1 MNSGE
6 LHSNNA
12 GFFQSP
18 KLISL
23 VLLVVFVVGLSA
35 GAVLSG
41 SDLISNAGDSEV
53 SISVDNEIG
62 TNKFILIEVDE
73 GDNDEEVVTEHIL
86 HEFAFEASN
95 RGGLITW
102 DFNDGFTA
110 TGNEASHSFDKPG
123 VYVVEA
129 TESLDGRVST
139 ATITV
144 TVHLESEAEVD
155 NMECVCAPTAKDT
168 IIPLSE
174 HEGISTIEGYV
185 QVEHDG
191 AANPV
196 HYAIPCRNAT
206 FVSSCNVCRT
216 VKSSNS
222 PSCSMTPLE
231 AMSRL
236 LISSSKMLS
245 CNKVSACNYVLK
257 PIKYEIGTNQLLR
270 GLPTPHPWHESI
282 SATQLID
289 HSDSNEHGQ
298 RSDSCLVSRCNDHT
312 TLRLHKRWC

>member
-6 LHSNNA
+6 LKSNNA

-41 SDLISNAGDSEV
+41 SDFISNSSDTEF

-86 HEFAFEASN
+86 HDFAFEASD

-102 DFNDGFTA
+102 DFSDGFTA
-110 TGNEASHSFDKPG
+110 TGNEATHSFEKPG
-123 VYVVEA
+123 IYVIEA
-129 TESLDGRVST
+129 TESLDGKVST
-139 ATITV
+139 AAITV

-174 HEGISTIEGYV
+174 HEGTSTIEGYV

-191 AANPV
+191 
-196 HYAIPCRNAT
+196 
-206 FVSSCNVCRT
+206 SSE
-216 VKSSNS
+216 
-222 PSCSMTPLE
+222 SCSLRNPLQE
-231 AMSRL
+231 CHVRVIMQRL
-236 LISSSKMLS
+236 SNGEVVEQS
-245 CNKVSACNYVLK
+245 VLFDD
-257 PIKYEIGTNQLLR
+257 TFR
-270 GLPTPHPWHESI
+270 
-282 SATQLID
+282 
-289 HSDSNEHGQ
+289 SNEQVVDFLFEDVELQQGERLQ
-298 RSDSCLVSRCNDHT
+298 
-312 TLRLHKRWC
+312 LRLETDQVRDWHKPTAAWFTNAPSMA

>member
-41 SDLISNAGDSEV
+41 SDLISNSGDSEF

-110 TGNEASHSFDKPG
+110 TGNDASHSFDKPG

-191 AANPV
+191 
-196 HYAIPCRNAT
+196 
-206 FVSSCNVCRT
+206 SSE
-216 VKSSNS
+216 
-222 PSCSMTPLE
+222 SCSLRNPLQE
-231 AMSRL
+231 CHVRVIMQRL
-236 LISSSKMLS
+236 S
-245 CNKVSACNYVLK
+245 NGEVV
-257 PIKYEIGTNQLLR
+257 EQ
-270 GLPTPHPWHESI
+270 SI
-282 SATQLID
+282 LFDDTFR
-289 HSDSNEHGQ
+289 SNEQVVDFLFEDVELQQGERLQ
-298 RSDSCLVSRCNDHT
+298 
-312 TLRLHKRWC
+312 LRLETDQVRDWHKPTAAWFTNAPSMA

>member
-23 VLLVVFVVGLSA
+23 VLLFVFIVGLSA

-41 SDLISNAGDSEV
+41 TDLISNSGDSEF
-53 SISVDNEIG
+53 SISIDNEIG

-86 HEFAFEASN
+86 HEFAFQASN

-110 TGNEASHSFDKPG
+110 TGNEATHSFEKPG
-123 VYVVEA
+123 IYVVEA
-129 TESLDGRVST
+129 TESLDGKVST

-144 TVHLESEAEVD
+144 TVHLDSEAEVD

-191 AANPV
+191 
-196 HYAIPCRNAT
+196 
-206 FVSSCNVCRT
+206 SSE
-216 VKSSNS
+216 
-222 PSCSMTPLE
+222 SCSLRNPLQE
-231 AMSRL
+231 CHVRIIMQRL
-236 LISSSKMLS
+236 SNGEVVEQS
-245 CNKVSACNYVLK
+245 VLFDD
-257 PIKYEIGTNQLLR
+257 TFR
-270 GLPTPHPWHESI
+270 
-282 SATQLID
+282 
-289 HSDSNEHGQ
+289 SNEQVVDFLFEDVELQQGERLQ
-298 RSDSCLVSRCNDHT
+298 
-312 TLRLHKRWC
+312 LRLETDQVRDWHKPAAAWFTNAPSLV

>member
-23 VLLVVFVVGLSA
+23 VLLFVFIVGLSA

-41 SDLISNAGDSEV
+41 SDLISNSGDSEF
-53 SISVDNEIG
+53 SISIDNEIG

-86 HEFAFEASN
+86 HEFAFQASN

-102 DFNDGFTA
+102 DFDDGFTA
-110 TGNEASHSFDKPG
+110 TGNEATHSFEKPG
-123 VYVVEA
+123 IYVIEA
-129 TESLDGRVST
+129 TESLNGKVST
-139 ATITV
+139 AAITV

-191 AANPV
+191 
-196 HYAIPCRNAT
+196 
-206 FVSSCNVCRT
+206 SSE
-216 VKSSNS
+216 
-222 PSCSMTPLE
+222 SCSLRNPLQE
-231 AMSRL
+231 CHLRVIMQRL
-236 LISSSKMLS
+236 SNGEVVEQS
-245 CNKVSACNYVLK
+245 VLFDD
-257 PIKYEIGTNQLLR
+257 TFR
-270 GLPTPHPWHESI
+270 
-282 SATQLID
+282 
-289 HSDSNEHGQ
+289 SNEQVVDFLFEDVELQQGERLQ
-298 RSDSCLVSRCNDHT
+298 
-312 TLRLHKRWC
+312 LRLETDQVRDWHKPTAAWFTNAPSMA

>member
-6 LHSNNA
+6 LKSNNA
-12 GFFQSP
+12 GFLQSP
-18 KLISL
+18 KLISM

-41 SDLISNAGDSEV
+41 SDFISNSGDTEF

-86 HEFAFEASN
+86 HEFAFEASD

-102 DFNDGFTA
+102 DFSDGFTA
-110 TGNEASHSFDKPG
+110 TGNEATHSFEKPG

-129 TESLDGRVST
+129 TESLDGKVSA

-144 TVHLESEAEVD
+144 TVHLDSEAEVD

-191 AANPV
+191 
-196 HYAIPCRNAT
+196 
-206 FVSSCNVCRT
+206 SSE
-216 VKSSNS
+216 
-222 PSCSMTPLE
+222 SCSLRNPLQE
-231 AMSRL
+231 CHVRVIMQRL
-236 LISSSKMLS
+236 S
-245 CNKVSACNYVLK
+245 NGEVV
-257 PIKYEIGTNQLLR
+257 EQ
-270 GLPTPHPWHESI
+270 SI
-282 SATQLID
+282 LFDDTFR
-289 HSDSNEHGQ
+289 SNEQVVDFLFEDVELQQGERLQ
-298 RSDSCLVSRCNDHT
+298 
-312 TLRLHKRWC
+312 LRLETDQVRDWHKPTAAWFTNAPSMA

>member
-6 LHSNNA
+6 LHSNNE

-23 VLLVVFVVGLSA
+23 VLLFVFVVGLSA

-41 SDLISNAGDSEV
+41 SDLISNSGDSEF

-86 HEFAFEASN
+86 HEFAFQASN

-102 DFNDGFTA
+102 DFSDGFTA
-110 TGNEASHSFDKPG
+110 TGNEATHSFEKPG
-123 VYVVEA
+123 IYVVEA
-129 TESLDGRVST
+129 TESLDGKVSI

-144 TVHLESEAEVD
+144 TVHLDSEAEVD

-174 HEGISTIEGYV
+174 HVGTSTIEGYV

-191 AANPV
+191 
-196 HYAIPCRNAT
+196 
-206 FVSSCNVCRT
+206 SSE
-216 VKSSNS
+216 
-222 PSCSMTPLE
+222 SCSLRNPLQE
-231 AMSRL
+231 CHVRVIMQRL
-236 LISSSKMLS
+236 SNGEVVEQS
-245 CNKVSACNYVLK
+245 VLFDD
-257 PIKYEIGTNQLLR
+257 TFR
-270 GLPTPHPWHESI
+270 
-282 SATQLID
+282 
-289 HSDSNEHGQ
+289 SNEQVVDFLFEDVELQQGERLQ
-298 RSDSCLVSRCNDHT
+298 
-312 TLRLHKRWC
+312 LRLETDQVRDWHKPTAAWFTNAPSLV

>member
-6 LHSNNA
+6 LKSNNA

-23 VLLVVFVVGLSA
+23 VLLFVFIVGLSA

-41 SDLISNAGDSEV
+41 SDLISNSGESEF
-53 SISVDNEIG
+53 SITVDNEMG

-86 HEFAFEASN
+86 HEFAFEAAD

-102 DFNDGFTA
+102 DFSDGFTA
-110 TGNEASHSFDKPG
+110 TGNEATHSFEKPG
-123 VYVVEA
+123 IYVIEA
-129 TESLDGRVST
+129 TESLGGRVST
-139 ATITV
+139 ATITI

-174 HEGISTIEGYV
+174 HQGISSIEGFV

-191 AANPV
+191 
-196 HYAIPCRNAT
+196 
-206 FVSSCNVCRT
+206 SSE
-216 VKSSNS
+216 
-222 PSCSMTPLE
+222 SCSLRNPLQE
-231 AMSRL
+231 CHVRVIMQRL
-236 LISSSKMLS
+236 S
-245 CNKVSACNYVLK
+245 NGEVV
-257 PIKYEIGTNQLLR
+257 EQ
-270 GLPTPHPWHESI
+270 SI
-282 SATQLID
+282 LFDDTFR
-289 HSDSNEHGQ
+289 SNEHVVDFLFEDVELQQGERLQ
-298 RSDSCLVSRCNDHT
+298 
-312 TLRLHKRWC
+312 LRLETDQVRDWHKPTAAWFTNAPSMV

>member
-41 SDLISNAGDSEV
+41 SDLISNSGDSEF

-110 TGNEASHSFDKPG
+110 TGNEATHSFDKPG

-191 AANPV
+191 
-196 HYAIPCRNAT
+196 
-206 FVSSCNVCRT
+206 SSE
-216 VKSSNS
+216 
-222 PSCSMTPLE
+222 SCSLRNPLQE
-231 AMSRL
+231 CHVRVIMQRL
-236 LISSSKMLS
+236 S
-245 CNKVSACNYVLK
+245 NGEVV
-257 PIKYEIGTNQLLR
+257 EQ
-270 GLPTPHPWHESI
+270 SI
-282 SATQLID
+282 LFDDTFR
-289 HSDSNEHGQ
+289 SNEQVVDFLFEDVELQQGERLQ
-298 RSDSCLVSRCNDHT
+298 
-312 TLRLHKRWC
+312 LRLETDQVRDWHKPTAAWFTNAPSMA